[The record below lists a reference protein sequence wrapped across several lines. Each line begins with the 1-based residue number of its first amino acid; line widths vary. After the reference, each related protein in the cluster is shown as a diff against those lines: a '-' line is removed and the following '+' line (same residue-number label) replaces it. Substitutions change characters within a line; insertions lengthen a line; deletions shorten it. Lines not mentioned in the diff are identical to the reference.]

1 MSVDLLVKIV
11 ETKRARVMVA
21 KEAFSKARLRE
32 EAIEI
37 RKSAQHQA
45 LLKALNTA
53 DAGGRANVIAE
64 FKRRSP
70 SKGIIRENADAAT
83 MARSYESA
91 GAAAISVLTEEDFFG
106 GSLDDLRAV
115 REAVTIPIL
124 RKDFIIDEYQ
134 VYESAAVGA
143 DAILLFVA
151 PLEDEALA
159 RLRLIT
165 EDELGMDALVEVHT
179 EKDLARA
186 VASGAKLIAVNN
198 RNLRTFEVST
208 ETSMQLARIAP
219 ANAVLVSE
227 SGLNPEEVGKLRG
240 VGYKGFLVGE
250 ALMRADDPEQQLRA
264 FNRKSKS

>member
-115 REAVTIPIL
+115 REAFTIPNL
-124 RKDFIIDEYQ
+124 PKDFII
-134 VYESAAVGA
+134 
-143 DAILLFVA
+143 
-151 PLEDEALA
+151 
-159 RLRLIT
+159 
-165 EDELGMDALVEVHT
+165 
-179 EKDLARA
+179 
-186 VASGAKLIAVNN
+186 
-198 RNLRTFEVST
+198 
-208 ETSMQLARIAP
+208 
-219 ANAVLVSE
+219 
-227 SGLNPEEVGKLRG
+227 EE
-240 VGYKGFLVGE
+240 
-250 ALMRADDPEQQLRA
+250 
-264 FNRKSKS
+264 